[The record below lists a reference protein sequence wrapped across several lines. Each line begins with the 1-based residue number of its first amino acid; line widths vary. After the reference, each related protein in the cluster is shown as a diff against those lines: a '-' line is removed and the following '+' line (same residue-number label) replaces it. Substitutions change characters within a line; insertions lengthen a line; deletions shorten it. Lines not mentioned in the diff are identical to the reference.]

1 MKGIIFDLDGV
12 IIHTDHYHYLAW
24 EKMASQFHLS
34 FDEMLNHKLRGVSRM
49 DSLNTIIEYNR
60 ASFSYEQKEM
70 MADIKNTYY
79 QSFLDELTEEDLD
92 KEIKETLDGL
102 KAKGFKLAIGSSSR
116 NAKRILKNIGLIDF
130 FDAISDGTNI
140 EKSKPDPEVFLK
152 AAERLGLNPES
163 CCVIEDADSGIQAAK
178 NAGMLAIGYG
188 SAKNSEQ
195 TDVKLERFSDLLDII
210 KKED

>member
-34 FDEMLNHKLRGVSRM
+34 FDEMLNHKLRGISRM
-49 DSLNTIIEYNR
+49 ESLNTILEYNK
-60 ASFSYEQKEM
+60 ASYPYEQKEM

-79 QSFLDELTEEDLD
+79 QSFLDDLTEDDLD
-92 KEIKETLDGL
+92 QEIKDTLDKL
-102 KAKGFKLAIGSSSR
+102 KALGFKLAIGSSSR
-116 NAKRILKNIGLIDF
+116 NAKLILKNIGLINF

-152 AAERLGLNPES
+152 AADMLDLNPKD
-163 CCVIEDADSGIQAAK
+163 CYVIEDAEAGIEAAK
-178 NAGMLAIGYG
+178 NADMIAIGFG
-188 SAKNSEQ
+188 NAKESEL
-195 TDVKLERFSDLLDII
+195 TDIKLETFSDLLDIV

>member
-12 IIHTDHYHYLAW
+12 IIHTDHLHYLAW
-24 EKMASQFHLS
+24 EKMASQYHLS

-49 DSLNTIIEYNR
+49 DSLNTIIDYNK

-92 KEIKETLDGL
+92 KEIKDTLDEL
-102 KAKGFKLAIGSSSR
+102 KARGFKLAIGSSSK

-130 FDAISDGTNI
+130 FDGISDGTNI
-140 EKSKPDPEVFLK
+140 KNSKPDPEVFLK
-152 AAERLGLNPES
+152 ASERLGLEPES
-163 CCVIEDADSGIQAAK
+163 CCVIEDAEAGIEAAK
-178 NAGMLAIGYG
+178 NAGMIAIGYG
-188 SAKNSEQ
+188 SAKDSEL
-195 TDVKLERFSDLLDII
+195 TDIKLETFSDLINI
-210 KKED
+210 VKKD

>member
-12 IIHTDHYHYLAW
+12 IIHTDHLHYLAW

-49 DSLNTIIEYNR
+49 DSLNTIIDYNK

-92 KEIKETLDGL
+92 KEIKDTLDEL
-102 KAKGFKLAIGSSSR
+102 KARGFKLAIGSSSK

-130 FDAISDGTNI
+130 FDGISDGTNI
-140 EKSKPDPEVFLK
+140 KNSKPDPEVFLK
-152 AAERLGLNPES
+152 ASERLGLEPES
-163 CCVIEDADSGIQAAK
+163 CCVIEDAEAGIEAAK
-178 NAGMLAIGYG
+178 NAGMIAIGYG
-188 SAKNSEQ
+188 SAKDSELI
-195 TDVKLERFSDLLDII
+195 DIKLDKFSDLIDIV
-210 KKED
+210 KKD

>member
-12 IIHTDHYHYLAW
+12 IIHTDHLHYLAW

-49 DSLNTIIEYNR
+49 DSLNTIIDYNK

-92 KEIKETLDGL
+92 KEIKDTLDEL
-102 KAKGFKLAIGSSSR
+102 KARGFKLAIGSSSK

-130 FDAISDGTNI
+130 FDGISDGTNI
-140 EKSKPDPEVFLK
+140 KNSKPDPEVFLK
-152 AAERLGLNPES
+152 ASERLGLEPES
-163 CCVIEDADSGIQAAK
+163 CCVIEDAEAGIEAAK
-178 NAGMLAIGYG
+178 NAGMIAIGYG
-188 SAKNSEQ
+188 SAKDSEL
-195 TDVKLERFSDLLDII
+195 TDIKLETFSDLINI
-210 KKED
+210 VKKD

>member
-49 DSLNTIIEYNR
+49 DSLNTIIDYNK
-60 ASFSYEQKEM
+60 ASYSYEQKEM

-92 KEIKETLDGL
+92 KEIKDTLEEL
-102 KAKGFKLAIGSSSR
+102 KARGFKLAIGSSSR

-152 AAERLGLNPES
+152 AAEKLGLNPET

-178 NAGMLAIGYG
+178 NAGMIAIGYG
-188 SAKNSEQ
+188 NAKDSEL
-195 TDVKLERFSDLLDII
+195 TDIKLETFSDLLDII
-210 KKED
+210 KKD

>member
-34 FDEMLNHKLRGVSRM
+34 FDEILNHKLRGISRM
-49 DSLNTIIEYNR
+49 DSLNTIIEYNK

-92 KEIKETLDGL
+92 KEIKETLDEL

-188 SAKNSEQ
+188 SAKSSEQ
-195 TDVKLERFSDLLDII
+195 TDVKLETFSDLLDII
-210 KKED
+210 IKED

>member
-34 FDEMLNHKLRGVSRM
+34 FDEILNHKLRGISRM
-49 DSLNTIIEYNR
+49 ESLNTILEYNK
-60 ASFSYEQKEM
+60 ASYPYDQKEM

-79 QSFLDELTEEDLD
+79 QSFLDDLTEDDLD
-92 KEIKETLDGL
+92 QEIKDTLDKL
-102 KAKGFKLAIGSSSR
+102 KARGFKIAIGSSSR
-116 NAKRILKNIGLIDF
+116 NAKRILKNIGLIHF

-152 AAERLGLNPES
+152 AADMLDLNPKD
-163 CCVIEDADSGIQAAK
+163 CYVIEDAEAGIDAAK
-178 NAGMLAIGYG
+178 NAGMIAIGYG
-188 SAKNSEQ
+188 NAKDSEL
-195 TDVKLERFSDLLDII
+195 TDIKLETFSDLLDII
-210 KKED
+210 KKGD

>member
-49 DSLNTIIEYNR
+49 DSLNTIIDYNK
-60 ASFSYEQKEM
+60 ASYSYEQKEM

-79 QSFLDELTEEDLD
+79 QSFLDELTEDDLD
-92 KEIKETLDGL
+92 KEIKDTLDEL
-102 KAKGFKLAIGSSSR
+102 KARGFKLAIGSSSR

-152 AAERLGLNPES
+152 AAEKLGLNPES

-188 SAKNSEQ
+188 NAKDSEL
-195 TDVKLERFSDLLDII
+195 TDVKLETFSDLLDII
-210 KKED
+210 KKD

>member
-12 IIHTDHYHYLAW
+12 IIHTDHLHYLAW
-24 EKMASQFHLS
+24 EKMASQYHLS

-49 DSLNTIIEYNR
+49 DSLNTIIEYNK
-60 ASFSYEQKEM
+60 ASFSYEQKEK

-79 QSFLDELTEEDLD
+79 QSFLDELTENDLD
-92 KEIKETLDGL
+92 KEIKDTLDEL
-102 KAKGFKLAIGSSSR
+102 KSMGYKLAIGSSSR

-152 AAERLGLNPES
+152 AAEKLSLEPKT
-163 CCVIEDADSGIQAAK
+163 CCVIEDAEAGLEAAK
-178 NAGMLAIGYG
+178 HAGMIAIGYG
-188 SAKNSEQ
+188 GAKDSELADIELN
-195 TDVKLERFSDLLDII
+195 TFSDLIEI
-210 KKED
+210 VKKD

>member
-34 FDEMLNHKLRGVSRM
+34 FDEMLNHKLRGISRM
-49 DSLNTIIEYNR
+49 DSLNTIIDYNK
-60 ASFSYEQKEM
+60 ASYSYEQKEM

-92 KEIKETLDGL
+92 KEIKDTLDEL
-102 KAKGFKLAIGSSSR
+102 KARGFKLAIGSSSR

-152 AAERLGLNPES
+152 AAEKLGLNPET

-188 SAKNSEQ
+188 NAKDSEL
-195 TDVKLERFSDLLDII
+195 TDVRLETFSDLLDII
-210 KKED
+210 KKD

>member
-34 FDEMLNHKLRGVSRM
+34 FDEMLNHKLRGISRM
-49 DSLNTIIEYNR
+49 DSLNTIIDYNK
-60 ASFSYEQKEM
+60 ASYSYEQKEM

-92 KEIKETLDGL
+92 KEIKDTLDEL
-102 KAKGFKLAIGSSSR
+102 KERGFKLAIGSSSR

-152 AAERLGLNPES
+152 AAEKLGLNPES

-188 SAKNSEQ
+188 NAKDSEL
-195 TDVKLERFSDLLDII
+195 TDVKLETFNDLLDII
-210 KKED
+210 KKD

>member
-34 FDEMLNHKLRGVSRM
+34 FDEILNDKLRGISRM
-49 DSLNTIIEYNR
+49 ESLNTILEYNK
-60 ASFSYEQKEM
+60 ASYPYDQKEM
-70 MADIKNTYY
+70 MADIKNTFY
-79 QSFLDELTEEDLD
+79 QSFLDDLTEDDLD
-92 KEIKETLDGL
+92 QEIKDTLDKL
-102 KAKGFKLAIGSSSR
+102 KTLGYKLAIGSSSK
-116 NAKRILKNIGLIDF
+116 NAKLILKNIGLMHF

-152 AAERLGLNPES
+152 ASDMLGLSPKD
-163 CCVIEDADSGIQAAK
+163 CYVIEDADAGIEAAK
-178 NAGMLAIGYG
+178 NAGMIAIGYG
-188 SAKNSEQ
+188 NAKESEL
-195 TDVKLERFSDLLDII
+195 TDFKLETFSDLIDII

>member
-12 IIHTDHYHYLAW
+12 IIHTDHLHYLAW

-34 FDEMLNHKLRGVSRM
+34 FDEMLNHKLRGISRM
-49 DSLNTIIEYNR
+49 DSLNTIIKHNN
-60 ASFSYEQKEM
+60 ASFSYDQKEK

-79 QSFLDELTEEDLD
+79 QSFLDELTENDLD
-92 KEIKETLDGL
+92 KEIKDTLDEL
-102 KAKGFKLAIGSSSR
+102 KIMGYKLAIGSSSR

-152 AAERLGLNPES
+152 AADQLGLNPKE
-163 CCVIEDADSGIQAAK
+163 CCVIEDADAGIEAAK
-178 NAGMLAIGYG
+178 NAGMIAIGYG
-188 SAKNSEQ
+188 GAKDSEL
-195 TDVKLERFSDLLDII
+195 TDIKLNTFSDLIDIV
-210 KKED
+210 KKD

>member
-34 FDEMLNHKLRGVSRM
+34 FDEMLNHKLRGISRM
-49 DSLNTIIEYNR
+49 DSLNTIIEHNN
-60 ASFSYEQKEM
+60 ASFSYRQKEM

-92 KEIKETLDGL
+92 KEIKDTLDEL
-102 KAKGFKLAIGSSSR
+102 KSMGYKLAIGSSSR
-116 NAKRILKNIGLIDF
+116 NAKRILKNIELIDF

-140 EKSKPDPEVFLK
+140 KNSKPDPEVFLK
-152 AAERLGLNPES
+152 AAERLGLEPKS
-163 CCVIEDADSGIQAAK
+163 CCVIEDAEAGIEAAK
-178 NAGMLAIGYG
+178 NAGMIAIGYG
-188 SAKNSEQ
+188 SAKDSELI
-195 TDVKLERFSDLLDII
+195 DIKLDKFSDLIDIV
-210 KKED
+210 KKD

>member
-24 EKMASQFHLS
+24 EKIASQFHLS

-49 DSLNTIIEYNR
+49 DSLNTIIEYNK

-92 KEIKETLDGL
+92 KEIKETLDEL

-188 SAKNSEQ
+188 SAKGSEQ
-195 TDVKLERFSDLLDII
+195 TDVKLETFSDLLDII

>member
-12 IIHTDHYHYLAW
+12 IIHTDHLHYLAW
-24 EKMASQFHLS
+24 EKMASQYHLS

-49 DSLNTIIEYNR
+49 DSLNTIIDYNK

-92 KEIKETLDGL
+92 KEIKDTLDEL
-102 KAKGFKLAIGSSSR
+102 KARGFKLAIGSSSK

-130 FDAISDGTNI
+130 FDGISDGTNI
-140 EKSKPDPEVFLK
+140 KNSKPDPEVFLK
-152 AAERLGLNPES
+152 ASERLGLEPES
-163 CCVIEDADSGIQAAK
+163 CCVIEDAEAGIEAAK
-178 NAGMLAIGYG
+178 NAGMIAIGYG
-188 SAKNSEQ
+188 SAKDSELI
-195 TDVKLERFSDLLDII
+195 DIKLDKFSDLIDIV
-210 KKED
+210 KKD

>member
-24 EKMASQFHLS
+24 EKMACQFHLS

-49 DSLNTIIEYNR
+49 DSLNTIIDYNK

-79 QSFLDELTEEDLD
+79 QSFLDELTEDDLD
-92 KEIKETLDGL
+92 KEIKDTLDEL

-116 NAKRILKNIGLIDF
+116 NAKRILKNIGLMDF

-188 SAKNSEQ
+188 SAKDSEQ
-195 TDVKLERFSDLLDII
+195 TDVKLETFSDLLDII

>member
-34 FDEMLNHKLRGVSRM
+34 FDEMLNHKLRGISRM
-49 DSLNTIIEYNR
+49 DSLNTIIEYNK

-92 KEIKETLDGL
+92 KEIKETLDEL

-195 TDVKLERFSDLLDII
+195 TDVKLETFSDLLDII

>member
-24 EKMASQFHLS
+24 EKMASRFHLS
-34 FDEMLNHKLRGVSRM
+34 FDEILNDKLRGISRM
-49 DSLNTIIEYNR
+49 ESLNTILEYNKT
-60 ASFSYEQKEM
+60 SYPYEKKEM

-79 QSFLDELTEEDLD
+79 QSFLDDLTEGDLD
-92 KEIKETLDGL
+92 QEIKDTLDKL
-102 KAKGFKLAIGSSSR
+102 KAIGYKLAIGSSSR
-116 NAKRILKNIGLIDF
+116 NAKLILKNIGLIDF

-152 AAERLGLNPES
+152 ASDMLGLSPKD
-163 CCVIEDADSGIQAAK
+163 CYVIEDADAGIEAAK
-178 NAGMLAIGYG
+178 NAGMIAIGYG
-188 SAKNSEQ
+188 NAKDSDL
-195 TDVKLERFSDLLDII
+195 TDIKLESFSDLIDIV

>member
-49 DSLNTIIEYNR
+49 DSLNTIIKYNK

-92 KEIKETLDGL
+92 NEIKETLDEL

-178 NAGMLAIGYG
+178 NAGMLAIGYDN
-188 SAKNSEQ
+188 AKDSEQ
-195 TDVKLERFSDLLDII
+195 TDVKLETFSDLLDII